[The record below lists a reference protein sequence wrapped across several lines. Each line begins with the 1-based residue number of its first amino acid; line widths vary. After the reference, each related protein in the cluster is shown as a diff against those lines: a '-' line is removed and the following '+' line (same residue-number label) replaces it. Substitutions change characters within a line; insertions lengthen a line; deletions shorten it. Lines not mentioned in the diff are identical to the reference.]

1 MQILVTLGTVVS
13 VIGLAGLVYCIVAIF
28 RARRAGLSDDALRSR
43 LARLVPLN
51 LGALLLSFTGLG
63 MILVGALLG

>member
-13 VIGLAGLVYCIVAIF
+13 VIGLGGLVYCIVAIF

-63 MILVGALLG
+63 MILVGALMG

>member
-28 RARRAGLSDDALRSR
+28 RARRAGLSDDALRGR

>member
-28 RARRAGLSDDALRSR
+28 RARRAGLSDDALRGR

-51 LGALLLSFTGLG
+51 LGALLLSFIGLG